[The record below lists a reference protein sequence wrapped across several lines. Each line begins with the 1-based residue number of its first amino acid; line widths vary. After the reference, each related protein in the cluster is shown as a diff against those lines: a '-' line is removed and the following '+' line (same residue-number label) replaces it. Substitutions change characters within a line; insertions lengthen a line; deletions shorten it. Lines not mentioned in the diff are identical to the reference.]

1 MSDKIKFKTQT
12 AQFAY
17 LDTET
22 PTVHQE
28 TLSARSTRNLK
39 LAADLTRR
47 SPTRRTAAATNYYAS
62 PETPGDAKGAPTDSQ
77 IPLQTTHPMA
87 TPEELAAFIA
97 RHRTL
102 LARERDAEIER
113 SALLL
118 SNCGPRLLEQKG
130 LALLGLGVV
139 SVNIGLGGKT
149 LIELERPAAYHTSA
163 VFPPHTIRPGDLAR
177 IEENGGTGTAKKPA
191 KPKKAD
197 AAAAAAAE
205 GVVYKVSPPSS
216 TTTGTATERWR
227 EVTDTRITLALEP
240 ADDDAGLP
248 ERCRVVKLANSVTY
262 DRMEKALDHLEKTV
276 LPGAEKPPQE
286 ITPLI
291 RVLLGLA
298 APSAP
303 APMGDIAFFDPSLND
318 SQKDA
323 VRFALAAPEVACI
336 HGPPGT
342 GKTHTL
348 IELIRQLTTPTPSNP
363 RAQRVLVCGASN
375 LAVDNILERLLAL
388 PGEKMRA
395 TRVGHPARVLGAAGV
410 LDATLDA
417 QAARSDQAALA
428 RDVKAELEAT
438 LATLSGK
445 GKGKGKPPRG
455 AERRKMWDEV
465 KALRKEYR
473 QREGGVVQAVLG
485 ASQVRPIPSPSPPLP
500 LPLHRSRLMGVGQ
513 IVLATC
519 HAAGGR
525 QLRGAAFDVAIIDEA
540 TQALEAVCWIPVF
553 KAAKLVL
560 AGDPMQ
566 LPPTVLS
573 LGKRKYEKRAA
584 GEPVEDSEE
593 SEESEDDEWLVG
605 DTMLAQDDPEPV
617 PDLPTKTKA
626 TDAVAPA
633 VEEECESLV
642 GQDGAEPA
650 PDPPR
655 ETAPAKDPKKDL
667 KKNGSRLRPPRTLET
682 TLFDR
687 LARMHGACVKR
698 MLTVQYRMHAQIC
711 AFPSAALYGARL
723 APDAS
728 AAGRLLRDLPDTA
741 GDDDVLGAPVVFFD
755 TAGCEYFERAE
766 GDGDG
771 GEGSR
776 CNENEAGVVG
786 RWVATLVA
794 NGVLPGQIAVITP
807 YQAQVTLLAGLLRPL
822 HGPALEIGTVDGM
835 QGREKDAVVISLVR
849 SNDKREVG
857 FLREK
862 RRLNVAMT
870 RAKRSLCVVGD
881 SSTVQHGGA
890 FLAKWLAWLEAHA
903 DVRYAGEE

>member
-1 MSDKIKFKTQT
+1 M
-12 AQFAY
+12 
-17 LDTET
+17 
-22 PTVHQE
+22 
-28 TLSARSTRNLK
+28 
-39 LAADLTRR
+39 
-47 SPTRRTAAATNYYAS
+47 AS
-62 PETPGDAKGAPTDSQ
+62 
-77 IPLQTTHPMA
+77 
-87 TPEELAAFIA
+87 PEELAAFIA
-97 RHRTL
+97 RHRAL

-130 LALLGLGVV
+130 LALLGLGVA

-149 LIELERPAAYHTSA
+149 LIELERPAAYHTSP

-191 KPKKAD
+191 KAKKPD

-205 GVVYKVSPPSS
+205 GVVYK
-216 TTTGTATERWR
+216 
-227 EVTDTRITLALEP
+227 VTDTRITLALEP

-303 APMGDIAFFDPSLND
+303 APIGDIAFFDPSLNE
-318 SQKDA
+318 SQRDA

-348 IELIRQLTTPTPSNP
+348 IELIRQLTSTTPTNP

-388 PGEKMRA
+388 PGGVRT

-417 QAARSDQAALA
+417 QAARSDQRLIGCGQAALA

-485 ASQVRPIPSPSPPLP
+485 ASQ
-500 LPLHRSRLMGVGQ
+500 

-573 LGKRKYEKRAA
+573 LGKREHEKKAAGRAA

-593 SEESEDDEWLVG
+593 SEDDEDDGWLAG
-605 DTMLAQDDPEPV
+605 GTMLAQDDPQPV

-626 TDAVAPA
+626 TDAVAP
-633 VEEECESLV
+633 VVEECESLV
-642 GQDGAEPA
+642 GQDDAEPA
-650 PDPPR
+650 PEIPT
-655 ETAPAKDPKKDL
+655 ETASTLTAKEDPKK
-667 KKNGSRLRPPRTLET
+667 KGPRLRLRLPRTLET

-687 LARMHGACVKR
+687 LARMHGARVKR

-711 AFPSAALYGARL
+711 AFPSAALYGGRL

-741 GDDDVLGAPVVFFD
+741 GDEDVLGAPVVFFD
-755 TAGCEYFERAE
+755 TAGCEYYERAE
-766 GDGDG
+766 GDGD

-786 RWVATLVA
+786 RWVATLVSSVPFWGGARLIGGEVA